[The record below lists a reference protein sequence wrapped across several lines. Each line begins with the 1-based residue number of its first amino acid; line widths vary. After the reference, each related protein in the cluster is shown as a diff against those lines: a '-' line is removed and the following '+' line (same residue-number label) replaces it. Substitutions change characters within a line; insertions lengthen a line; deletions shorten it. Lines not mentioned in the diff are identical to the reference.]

1 MYENVHLSLVPHVG
15 QRILMRREVCGRT
28 LCNAAFMIPFS
39 YMGKGAMDMSIFFE
53 DEIRKVKAKAS
64 PSELKEIYSQDPRA
78 NGKLQSRNRQVLLER
93 SERRNDSR

>member
-1 MYENVHLSLVPHVG
+1 MG
-15 QRILMRREVCGRT
+15 QRILLRREVCGRT
-28 LCNAAFMIPFS
+28 LCNAAFMTPFS
-39 YMGKGAMDMSIFFE
+39 HLDKGGLDMSIFYE

-93 SERRNDSR
+93 STRRNDSR